1 MMADMK
7 VKANLILLFA
17 WSLVFAAGSDWSWQD
32 SQRSES
38 RVGVRTAAQA
48 STASQNIS
56 NIGLQLLLHIH
67 LHTPQ
72 SVWSQQVKQESQLY
86 NYTFLSTQITPPTYW
101 KYWTEL
107 KPKLKLKWNVDVL
120 RYWYWSEVIDI
131 YDWLVED
138 TCTCM
143 LYIVLK
149 ISKI

>member
-1 MMADMK
+1 MADMK

-38 RVGVRTAAQA
+38 RVGVRTAAPA

-86 NYTFLSTQITPPTYW
+86 NYTFLSTQITTTTYW
-101 KYWTEL
+101 KYCTYIEYMFKCWCTQIL
-107 KPKLKLKWNVDVL
+107 ILVRGH
-120 RYWYWSEVIDI
+120 RYI
-131 YDWLVED
+131 WLIGWRY
-138 TCTCM
+138 
-143 LYIVLK
+143 LYLNIVWK